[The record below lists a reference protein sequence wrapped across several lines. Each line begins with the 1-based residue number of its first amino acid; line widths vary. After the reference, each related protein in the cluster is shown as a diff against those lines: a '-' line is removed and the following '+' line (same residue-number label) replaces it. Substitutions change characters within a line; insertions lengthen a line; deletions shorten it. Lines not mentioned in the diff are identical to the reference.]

1 MLFKKTCIFNTRFFN
16 EILSRCKSIIG
27 LKESQS
33 VLCQLYC
40 SWWGLSERNR
50 LKENTKQ
57 QQQKTNTKTIKQTDK
72 KNVIYCVSW
81 YALSKNWVAALCGFK
96 RAMSPCFPHI
106 LRLLL
111 FIGLCLTLCLCHW
124 IFTWN
129 VLLMLVTP
137 RTPNQGGKLRYY
149 ANIFENLPCHPYHM

>member
-16 EILSRCKSIIG
+16 EILRRCKSIIG

-33 VLCQLYC
+33 VFCQLYC

-72 KNVIYCVSW
+72 KNVIGYIVSVDTHFPKIELRPF
-81 YALSKNWVAALCGFK
+81 AGSKERCHRV
-96 RAMSPCFPHI
+96 SPTFCASCF
-106 LRLLL
+106 L
-111 FIGLCLTLCLCHW
+111 
-124 IFTWN
+124 
-129 VLLMLVTP
+129 
-137 RTPNQGGKLRYY
+137 
-149 ANIFENLPCHPYHM
+149 

>member
-1 MLFKKTCIFNTRFFN
+1 MYFQYPIFQWDITSVQVYYRT
-16 EILSRCKSIIG
+16 ERESISSLST
-27 LKESQS
+27 L
-33 VLCQLYC
+33 LYR
-40 SWWGLSERNR
+40 WGLSERNR

-149 ANIFENLPCHPYHM
+149 ANIFENLPCYPYHM